1 MEILSSNNVSSST
14 NKHLIKVSKKL
25 ENSSL
30 AVKWQKLATLISNR
44 KNFRNGNCSSEFVFS
59 DSDQLVEE
67 DLVAVIEDLLS
78 QCRPSTLW
86 GIELQRKGVP
96 KGWNDVGGLNEVR
109 RSLLQTLQ
117 WPSKVGLKIQGVPFQ
132 ICQRMVTQHRVEN

>member
-1 MEILSSNNVSSST
+1 M
-14 NKHLIKVSKKL
+14 
-25 ENSSL
+25 
-30 AVKWQKLATLISNR
+30 
-44 KNFRNGNCSSEFVFS
+44 
-59 DSDQLVEE
+59 EE

-117 WPSKVGLKIQGVPFQ
+117 WPAKVGLKIQGVPFQ
-132 ICQRMVTQHRVEN
+132 IFQRMVTKQRVDN

>member
-1 MEILSSNNVSSST
+1 M
-14 NKHLIKVSKKL
+14 
-25 ENSSL
+25 
-30 AVKWQKLATLISNR
+30 
-44 KNFRNGNCSSEFVFS
+44 
-59 DSDQLVEE
+59 
-67 DLVAVIEDLLS
+67 VAVIEDLLS

-117 WPSKVGLKIQGVPFQ
+117 WPAKVGFKIQGVPIAMFHVKSEWQ
-132 ICQRMVTQHRVEN
+132 INSQFSTL

>member
-1 MEILSSNNVSSST
+1 MTKEDQ
-14 NKHLIKVSKKL
+14 
-25 ENSSL
+25 
-30 AVKWQKLATLISNR
+30 A
-44 KNFRNGNCSSEFVFS
+44 SEAGLFDF
-59 DSDQLVEE
+59 EG
-67 DLVAVIEDLLS
+67 LLS

-117 WPSKVGLKIQGVPFQ
+117 WPAKVGLVFFSDGSGIYSKPGVSGFALEKLNKAFLHFLLV
-132 ICQRMVTQHRVEN
+132 IWHI

>member
-1 MEILSSNNVSSST
+1 MKTNNQPIFDLKWTTVT
-14 NKHLIKVSKKL
+14 KKEDQAL
-25 ENSSL
+25 EAGLFDFES
-30 AVKWQKLATLISNR
+30 
-44 KNFRNGNCSSEFVFS
+44 
-59 DSDQLVEE
+59 
-67 DLVAVIEDLLS
+67 LLS

-117 WPSKVGLKIQGVPFQ
+117 WPAKVGLKIQGVPFQ
-132 ICQRMVTQHRVEN
+132 IFQRMVTKQRVEN

>member
-1 MEILSSNNVSSST
+1 MT
-14 NKHLIKVSKKL
+14 KKEDQAL
-25 ENSSL
+25 EAGLFDFES
-30 AVKWQKLATLISNR
+30 
-44 KNFRNGNCSSEFVFS
+44 
-59 DSDQLVEE
+59 
-67 DLVAVIEDLLS
+67 LLS

-117 WPSKVGLKIQGVPFQ
+117 WPAKVSLVFFNDGSGINRHPKPGFWKYCGEMDFVWQVEQGFSSFFAIFCHIDDFSFQ
-132 ICQRMVTQHRVEN
+132 SRVCQIVKCAEKL

>member
-1 MEILSSNNVSSST
+1 MQKIV
-14 NKHLIKVSKKL
+14 NKYFWNFKNICYKIFDLKWTTVTKKEDQAL
-25 ENSSL
+25 EAGLFDFES
-30 AVKWQKLATLISNR
+30 
-44 KNFRNGNCSSEFVFS
+44 
-59 DSDQLVEE
+59 
-67 DLVAVIEDLLS
+67 LLS

-117 WPSKVGLKIQGVPFQ
+117 WPAKVSLVFFNDGSGINIKHNK
-132 ICQRMVTQHRVEN
+132 T

>member
-1 MEILSSNNVSSST
+1 MT
-14 NKHLIKVSKKL
+14 KKEDQAL
-25 ENSSL
+25 EAGLFDFES
-30 AVKWQKLATLISNR
+30 
-44 KNFRNGNCSSEFVFS
+44 
-59 DSDQLVEE
+59 
-67 DLVAVIEDLLS
+67 LLS

-117 WPSKVGLKIQGVPFQ
+117 WPAKVSLVFFNDGSGTINIKHNK
-132 ICQRMVTQHRVEN
+132 T